1 MWYKFAQ
8 THPLVEKAKERFNV
22 TKNPD
27 QAGFVL
33 DDGQFLNLSGGNSY
47 REMMHEEIRDIMPP
61 VETPDDKWSNP
72 HAEYVVP
79 FMTNTNSLRVSRD
92 GYEWSVEIHTP
103 PTVEQIKEIS
113 KHQIK
118 GKDFHYEIPPFGRN
132 AYGTL
137 ENTNPSAVF
146 NFLMRIR
153 ENMLRDKP

>member
-1 MWYKFAQ
+1 MWYRTAQ
-8 THPLVEKAKERFNV
+8 THPLIEKAKERFNL

-47 REMMHEEIRDIMPP
+47 REMMHDEIREIMPP
-61 VETPDDKWSNP
+61 VETTEDKWANP

-79 FMTNTNSLRVSRD
+79 FMTSTNSLRVSRD
-92 GYEWSVEIHTP
+92 DDEWSVEIHTP
-103 PTVEQIKEIS
+103 PTVEQIKEIA

-118 GKDFHYEIPPFGRN
+118 GRDFHYEIPPFGRN
-132 AYGTL
+132 GWGTL

-153 ENMLRDKP
+153 ENMLREKP